1 MRPPPRVQHRLVV
14 RHPRRDAILIEESER
29 GARLPA
35 IETDD
40 RHTAEVAYLNAA
52 ARERLGLVTTVL
64 ASLAHSDPHRAPVV
78 RAHAL
83 MVHGGDALATP
94 ALRWCSSDALPPA
107 LDPTDR
113 EALRAWAASAGAIV
127 DGREW
132 TRAGWLDEARAWL
145 ESVLPGGGLE
155 IVQLRT
161 WPSSCVLRV
170 RANGSEFY
178 LKALCESLRR
188 ECTLTAYLAREF
200 PQALPR
206 VVASLPARR
215 WLLLAACSGVKL
227 EEVTDLALWERAART
242 YGALQRACTSRVDA
256 LLAAGCAE
264 RPLSR
269 LRAGIEPLASDTPA
283 FRVGEPEGFEQS
295 EVERMR
301 ALVPALTERCDELE
315 SYGIAAT
322 LEHGDLWPG
331 NFFVNAQSCALIDWE
346 DACVGH
352 PFLSLAPLRVGL
364 RLAGLDTPAARARLN
379 AAYLAAF
386 AGVAPEERLRG
397 ALRAAAP
404 LAFVDMALRYR
415 AQRPSFA
422 RLHPWMFDLVPQ
434 ALRYALE
441 LLE

>member
-1 MRPPPRVQHRLVV
+1 MRPPPRVEHRLVV
-14 RHPRRDAILIEESER
+14 RHPRRDAILIEKGER

-40 RHTAEVAYLNAA
+40 RHTAEVDYLNAA

-64 ASLAHSDPHRAPVV
+64 ASLSHSDPHRAPVV
-78 RAHAL
+78 RVHAL
-83 MVHGGDALATP
+83 EVHGSDALAAH

-113 EALRAWAASAGAIV
+113 EAVRAWGATAGAIV

-132 TRAGWLDEARAWL
+132 TQPGWLDEVRAWL
-145 ESVLPGGGLE
+145 ESTFPKGPLE
-155 IVQLRT
+155 VVQLRN

-170 RANGSEFY
+170 RAHGNEHYF
-178 LKALCESLRR
+178 KAVAESLRR
-188 ECTLTAYLAREF
+188 ECALTAYLAREF
-200 PQALPR
+200 PNALPR
-206 VVASLPARR
+206 VVAALPERR
-215 WLLLAACSGVKL
+215 WVLLGACPGAKL
-227 EEVTDLALWERAART
+227 EEVADLALWERAART
-242 YGALQRACTSRVDA
+242 YGALQRTCAARVDA
-256 LLAAGCAE
+256 LLATGCAV
-264 RPLSR
+264 RPLAGV
-269 LRAGIEPLASDTPA
+269 RAGIESLAADPA
-283 FRVGEPEGFEQS
+283 ALRIGQPEGLDAAEL
-295 EVERMR
+295 ERLR
-301 ALVPALTERCDELE
+301 ALVPALRLRCDELE
-315 SYGIAAT
+315 SHGIAAT

-331 NFFVNAQSCALIDWE
+331 NFFVDTRGCAIIDWE

-364 RLAGLDTPAARARLN
+364 RLAGLDTPAARERLD

-386 AGVAPEERLRG
+386 TGVAPEVRLRE

-415 AQRPSFA
+415 AHRPSFA